1 MPSAYLQISVLG
13 TSTATTPNLLRLTD
27 GWDHSPWLRVRR
39 RFRQALRAVSGHTRF
54 MLRTPVAKCAKQRP
68 ESLAVLSKRILDAQ
82 RHFVKNLAT
91 NDSIALQLAQMLRQ
105 HFARN
110 RGNEPLQ
117 FQKSART
124 AFPKVPED
132 KRFPLSTND
141 TKSCLDRTVTELSY
155 FRQTALQKKC
165 LVARRL

>member
-1 MPSAYLQISVLG
+1 M
-13 TSTATTPNLLRLTD
+13 
-27 GWDHSPWLRVRR
+27 
-39 RFRQALRAVSGHTRF
+39 RFVF
-54 MLRTPVAKCAKQRP
+54 RTPIAERAEQWPQGLTVFG
-68 ESLAVLSKRILDAQ
+68 ERILDAQ

-110 RGNEPLQ
+110 PGNEPLQ

-155 FRQTALQKKC
+155 FRHTALQKSA
-165 LVARRL
+165 LLLADSSTVASES